1 MSTND
6 TLNETITKLLPSVV
20 ESLMS
25 EYLDLDTYLNLI
37 KYDPVNY
44 TLTKYEV
51 MVVES
56 EKLRQGKNIAKVN
69 QIFIC
74 AQEQKYENQY
84 QKKSTLKEILDDQV
98 FETLRQNMEDT
109 FNIMETLGM
118 VKYGGFEE
126 TEVFKD
132 YVEIGVNLNGKEGD
146 LTIHKGQDE
155 ILFRDNNDD
164 VSNKLI
170 LTPLWN
176 LVNTNIQEY
185 MFNQNK
191 NYVVK

>member
-1 MSTND
+1 
-6 TLNETITKLLPSVV
+6 
-20 ESLMS
+20 
-25 EYLDLDTYLNLI
+25 
-37 KYDPVNY
+37 
-44 TLTKYEV
+44 
-51 MVVES
+51 
-56 EKLRQGKNIAKVN
+56 
-69 QIFIC
+69 
-74 AQEQKYENQY
+74 
-84 QKKSTLKEILDDQV
+84 
-98 FETLRQNMEDT
+98 
-109 FNIMETLGM
+109 
-118 VKYGGFEE
+118 
-126 TEVFKD
+126 
-132 YVEIGVNLNGKEGD
+132 VNLNGKEGD